1 MASSVILAL
10 SVVLSINFAS
20 LEVHRFRA
28 EAAKRAQR
36 DALAEI
42 NAVLQTRDD
51 PATVVGLLKRL
62 PAEEANKRPL
72 LDRASYNGRTET
84 VRALL
89 ELGFDP
95 NGRNGTGN
103 PLRTAATFGNTPLV
117 SLLLRKGAQPGLLS
131 PDGRNALH
139 WAAAA
144 GKAETVRVLLDAGLP
159 VDARTGPPPSL
170 GEDNQP
176 LISSIGGF
184 GPAPLPG
191 DPTQGSMLLD
201 TEFRER
207 DVTPLMFAAG
217 NGHTETVG
225 LLLSRGANSGLRTV
239 RGRTAHYFAMRFG
252 HTEITRQLQRAS
264 LAAAHPGGR

>member
-10 SVVLSINFAS
+10 SVVLGINFAS
-20 LEVHRFRA
+20 LEVNRFRT

-36 DALAEI
+36 EALTEI
-42 NAVLQTRDD
+42 NTVFQIRDD

-62 PAEEANKRPL
+62 PTEEARKRPL
-72 LDRASYNGRTET
+72 LERATYNGRIET

-95 NGRNGTGN
+95 DGRNGNGN
-103 PLRTAATFGNTPLV
+103 PLRTAAAFGNTPLV
-117 SLLLRKGAQPGLLS
+117 SLLLKHGAQPELLS
-131 PDGRNALH
+131 QDGRNALH

-144 GKAETVRVLLDAGLP
+144 GKNETVRVLLDAGLS

-176 LISSIGGF
+176 LISSVSGF
-184 GPAPLPG
+184 GPPPLPG
-191 DPTQGSMLLD
+191 DQTQGGALVD

-217 NGHTETVG
+217 NGHAETVA
-225 LLLSRGANSGLRTV
+225 LLLSRGANSGLRTA
-239 RGRTAHYFAMRFG
+239 RGKTAQYFATRFG
-252 HTEITRQLQRAS
+252 HTETMHLLQRAS